1 MDTRSKILENIKRKK
16 LTTRSLCSIMKI
28 KGGKAKALFFST
40 LKQLIDEK
48 KIYLDE
54 EGFFHADT
62 KKKQK
67 NKNVKKNI
75 IHISNEGYGTIY
87 IERENGT
94 DKFIID
100 KSDLGGALDGD
111 SVEIIA
117 EDKEVTAGYRKAKVI
132 KILKRSNGK
141 AVFEFDGERLIPHGI
156 YGNIKVICPKEQLK
170 KIVSGSLVLVTLNA
184 TAYKKKNEK
193 IIYKGN
199 VERIVGHK
207 DDPDAEM
214 EVIGAKR
221 GFFKT
226 FREDAIIQAKAI
238 SQEISEE
245 ETKGRV
251 DLREEKIFTIDGSH
265 TKDRDDAISIDI
277 DEYGNYILKVHIADV
292 SHYIKEGSP
301 LDEEARERGTS
312 LYMADSVIPMLPHE
326 LSNGICSLNEGVDRL
341 TKTVELKIDKDGNTL
356 SEKIYYSVINS
367 KKAMT
372 YEDINEYLEKGIHI
386 EGYEDFEDELLIL
399 NLLSRKEEKNRMER
413 GNIDFNLPDTSVTGT
428 GESIQFREQRQ
439 NSAEKIIE
447 NCMILANEAIAKH
460 YVENDLPMIKRVHD
474 EPNFDRL
481 KKKLGFLMSEGLCG
495 KDALYLIKKI
505 ESKRLNPYDLD
516 NFLRKYKETEV
527 EDIVAID
534 ILTCMSKAI
543 YTNENRGHYGLGLKH
558 YTHFTSPIRR
568 YPDLIVH
575 RLIDTYFQENV
586 SKEQIDEINENLPEI
601 CNHSS
606 FMERQAD
613 DAEKESLEL
622 KMAEYSEAHIGK
634 EYKGKII
641 SFTPYGLDIKLDNN
655 IKGVAKKNDIQINDN
670 KQKNSLRLG
679 QTVYVIIKEV
689 SVPHRAIYLS
699 LIATNKTRNKEKKI

>member
-1 MDTRSKILENIKRKK
+1 
-16 LTTRSLCSIMKI
+16 MKI

-40 LKQLIDEK
+40 LKQLMDEK
-48 KIYLDE
+48 KIYINE
-54 EGFFHADT
+54 EGFFQIT
-62 KKKQK
+62 NKKKE
-67 NKNVKKNI
+67 NKNVKKSI

-87 IERENGT
+87 IERENEA

-100 KSDLGGALDGD
+100 KNDLGGALDGD
-111 SVEIIA
+111 TVEITS
-117 EDKEVTAGYRKAKVI
+117 EDKEIAAGYRKARVVKV
-132 KILKRSNGK
+132 LKRSNGK
-141 AVFEFDGERLIPHGI
+141 VIFEFDGEKLIPHGI
-156 YGNIKVICPKEQLK
+156 HGNIKVICPKEELK
-170 KIVSGSLVLVTLNA
+170 KIVSGSLVLITLDA
-184 TAYKKKNEK
+184 TAYKRKNEK

-199 VERIVGHK
+199 IERVVGHK

-214 EVIGAKR
+214 EIIGAKR
-221 GFFKT
+221 GFFKD
-226 FREDAIIQAKAI
+226 FREDAIKQARSI
-238 SQEISEE
+238 SQKISEE
-245 ETKGRV
+245 ELKGRL
-251 DLREEKIFTIDGSH
+251 DLRDEKIFTIDGSH
-265 TKDRDDAISIDI
+265 TKDRDDAISIDV
-277 DEYGNYILKVHIADV
+277 DENGNYILKVHIADV
-292 SHYIKEGSP
+292 SHYIKKGSP
-301 LDEEARERGTS
+301 LDIEASERGTS

-341 TKTVELKIDKDGNTL
+341 TKTVELKIDKDGNVL
-356 SEKIYYSVINS
+356 SEEIYYSVINS

-386 EGYEDFEDELLIL
+386 DGYEDFEDELLIL
-399 NLLSRKEEKNRMER
+399 NLLSKKEEIKRKER
-413 GNIDFNLPDTSVTGT
+413 GNIDFNLPDTSITDEGDN
-428 GESIQFREQRQ
+428 IQFHEQRQ

-447 NCMILANEAIAKH
+447 NCMILANEAVATH
-460 YVENDLPMIKRVHD
+460 YVENNLPMIKRVHN

-495 KDALYLIKKI
+495 KDALYLMKKI
-505 ESKRLNPYDLD
+505 DNKRLNSYDLD
-516 NFLRKYKETEV
+516 NFLRKYKGTEV

-575 RLIDTYFQENV
+575 RLIDTYFQENIA
-586 SKEQIDEINENLPEI
+586 KEKIDEIDKYLPEI
-601 CNHSS
+601 CSHSS

-613 DAEKESLEL
+613 NAEKESLEL

-634 EYKGKII
+634 EYRGKIV
-641 SFTPYGLDIKLDNN
+641 SFAPYGLDIKLDNN
-655 IKGVAKKNDIQINDN
+655 IKGITKKDDIKISDN

-679 QTVYVIIKEV
+679 QTVYVLIKEV

-699 LIATNKTRNKEKKI
+699 LIATSKTRNKQKKI